1 MIPLVMIPQMHR
13 YFLILLLLLRTVAPA
28 TAGIVRGRITDAK
41 GEGLAF
47 ANVAVRASTTSTA
60 SNEQGNYQLRLP
72 AGRYELV
79 FQYVGFKPRLET
91 VRVAGGDTATVLN
104 ITLSPEN
111 YQLREVIV
119 RSTDK
124 DPAYTI
130 VQQAMQ
136 WRRYH
141 QREVAAFKAR
151 TYIKTLGRFTD
162 VPGKILGL
170 VKVGPDIKPGIF
182 YLSETVSEMSF
193 RQPNVVQERMISSRV
208 SGDTKGISFNRA
220 SAGRGLNFYQN
231 VLKSGF
237 SERGF
242 VSPIA
247 ANAPLFYRYELE
259 GSTRQGALLIHKIKV
274 TPRRRTDP
282 VFAGHIYIVDGT
294 WRLHSVALNL
304 SKDAQLDYVDN
315 LHIEQIFAPAPG
327 PSDVWVM
334 QSQKVTVGFTAFGFK
349 GNGYI
354 TAILSNYKVTP
365 TFPNRPA
372 PTTPAPVP
380 GPDAADEA
388 PAVTR
393 ETVAQVKKQK
403 PKVDGL
409 NRTMRRQSRQVATT
423 RDTSSLAL
431 GQLKRGE
438 VMLVEK
444 GVNERDTSYWA
455 SIRPVPL
462 TEEEQKDYQVKDS
475 TEVIRNSRPYQDSL
489 DRKRNELSPSKFLL
503 TGYVYSNT
511 FRKRQWYVAPVFN
524 IVNYNTVE
532 GLVINP
538 QATYTQRTD
547 DRRTWSVTPSLRYG
561 FSNELLSPSVAA
573 SWQLDAVKLARISVV
588 AGRTIEN
595 FDPSSQLTPFI
606 NTYYTLLQNRNYAKL
621 YRRDG
626 LQLGYQ
632 WEPLNGL
639 TVQTTASYFTRHE
652 LQNTTFKLLTDHEDR
667 TFTPNEP
674 VNAERPDGTRF
685 GRSQALTTEITAS
698 FRPGQRYIT
707 RPDGKFNLGS
717 KYPTFSLTWRQGIGG
732 ILGSN
737 VHYTLL
743 EAGVR
748 HSVSLGLLGTSNY
761 RAAAGFFPG
770 SPRLAFMD
778 FRHFSGNRTYLTE
791 DFAKFQLL
799 DYYRFSTADKF
810 LEVHYN
816 HHFNGF
822 LLNKIPLLRRLHWQ
836 EVASLNYLTT
846 PTANHYLELG
856 VGVEHVF
863 KILRADFYTSL
874 QSGQRAG
881 TGVRIGIG
889 F

>member
-1 MIPLVMIPQMHR
+1 MRVFCLFIS
-13 YFLILLLLLRTVAPA
+13 FLLLSNLAH
-28 TAGIVRGRITDAK
+28 AGIVRGRILSTK
-41 GEGLAF
+41 GEALAF
-47 ANVAVRASTTSTA
+47 ANVAVKGTTLNTA
-60 SNEQGNYQLRLP
+60 SNEQGNYQLRLTP
-72 AGRYELV
+72 GRYELV
-79 FQYVGFKPRLET
+79 FQYVGFRPHLET
-91 VRVAGGDTATVLN
+91 VRVAGGDTATVLDVSL
-104 ITLSPEN
+104 TPEN
-111 YQLREVIV
+111 YQLREVVV
-119 RSTDK
+119 RGSDK
-124 DPAYTI
+124 DPAYSI

-151 TYIKTLGRFTD
+151 AYIKTLGRFTD

-170 VKVGPDIKPGIF
+170 VKVGPDFKPGIF

-247 ANAPLFYRYELE
+247 ANAPLFYRFELE
-259 GSTRQGALLIHKIKV
+259 GSTKQGNLLIHKIKV
-274 TPRRRTDP
+274 IPRRRTDP

-294 WRLHSVALNL
+294 WRLHSVSLDL
-304 SKDAQLDYVDN
+304 SKDAQLDYVES
-315 LHIEQIFAPAPG
+315 LHIEQLFAPAPG

-334 QSQKVTVGFTAFGFK
+334 QNQKVTIGFTAFGFK
-349 GNGYI
+349 GNGFI
-354 TAILSNYKVTP
+354 TAVLSNYQVTP
-365 TFPNRPA
+365 TYPNRPA
-372 PTTPAPVP
+372 PTVAPPAAT
-380 GPDAADEA
+380 GKEPDDA
-388 PAVTR
+388 PVTR

-403 PKVDGL
+403 PKLDGL
-409 NRTMRRQSRQVATT
+409 SRTVRRQSRQAEA
-423 RDTSSLAL
+423 RDTMSL
-431 GQLKRGE
+431 GKLKRGE

-444 GVNERDTSYWA
+444 GVNERDTAYWA

-462 TEEEQKDYQVKDS
+462 TQEEQKDYHVKDS

-489 DRKRNELSPSKFLL
+489 DRKRNEVEVGKFLL
-503 TGYVYSNT
+503 TGYSYSNT

-524 IVNYNTVE
+524 IINYNTVE
-532 GLVINP
+532 GVVVNP

-561 FSNELLSPSVAA
+561 FSNKLLSPSVAA
-573 SWQLDAVKLARISVV
+573 SWQLDPVKLSRLSLQV
-588 AGRTIEN
+588 GRSIEN
-595 FDPSSQLTPFI
+595 FDPNSQLTPFI
-606 NTYYTLLQNRNYAKL
+606 NSYYTLFKNRNYAKL

-626 LQLGYQ
+626 LALGYQ
-632 WEPLNGL
+632 WEPLNGF
-639 TVQTTASYFTRHE
+639 TVQANGSYFVRRE
-652 LQNTTFKLLTDHEDR
+652 LQNTTYKLIIDQRGEA
-667 TFTPNEP
+667 FTSNMPLND
-674 VNAERPDGTRF
+674 ERPDGTHF
-685 GRSQALTTEITAS
+685 GRSEALTTELTAS

-707 RPDGKFNLGS
+707 RPDGKINLGS
-717 KYPTFSLTWRQGIGG
+717 KYPTFLLTWRQGIGG
-732 ILGSN
+732 VLGSD
-737 VHYTLL
+737 VRYTLL
-743 EAGVR
+743 EAGIR
-748 HSVSLGLLGTSNY
+748 HSVNLGLLGTSNY
-761 RAAAGFFPG
+761 RVAAGFFPS

-778 FRHFSGNRTYLTE
+778 FRHFSGNSTYLTE

-799 DYYRFSTADKF
+799 DYYRYSTADQF

-822 LLNKIPLLRRLHWQ
+822 LLNKLPLLRKLHWQ

-846 PTANHYLELG
+846 PTAGHYVEVG
-856 VGVEHVF
+856 VGIEHIY
-863 KILRADFYTSL
+863 KLLRADFYTGL
-874 QSGQRAG
+874 QSGQKVG
-881 TGVRIGIG
+881 TGIRLGIG

>member
-1 MIPLVMIPQMHR
+1 MRVFCLLTSFF
-13 YFLILLLLLRTVAPA
+13 FLLIGPA
-28 TAGIVRGRITDAK
+28 GAGIVRGRIISAQ

-47 ANVAVRASTTSTA
+47 ANVAVRGTTLSTA
-60 SNEQGNYQLRLP
+60 SNEQGNYQLRLA
-72 AGRYELV
+72 AGTYEMV
-79 FQYVGFKPRLET
+79 FQYVGFKPHLET
-91 VRVAGGDTATVLN
+91 IRVAGGDTATTLN
-104 ITLSPEN
+104 VTLSPES
-111 YQLREVIV
+111 YQLREVVV

-151 TYIKTLGRFTD
+151 TYIKVLGRFTD

-170 VKVGPDIKPGIF
+170 VKVGPDFKPGIF
-182 YLSETVSEMSF
+182 YLSESVSEMSF

-259 GSTRQGALLIHKIKV
+259 GSTQQGSLLIHKIKV

-282 VFAGHIYIVDGT
+282 VFSGHIYIVDGT
-294 WRLHSVALNL
+294 WRLHSVSLNL

-334 QSQKVTVGFTAFGFK
+334 QSQKVTMGFTAFGFK
-349 GNGYI
+349 GNGFV
-354 TAILSNYKVTP
+354 TAVLSNYQVTP
-365 TFPNRPA
+365 TYPNRPA
-372 PTTPAPVP
+372 PTTPPPPTGKEPEDAP
-380 GPDAADEA
+380 
-388 PAVTR
+388 VTR

-403 PKVDGL
+403 PKLDGL
-409 NRTMRRQSRQVATT
+409 SQAVRRQSRQAAT
-423 RDTSSLAL
+423 RDTAGL
-431 GQLKRGE
+431 GLRQLKRGE

-444 GVNERDTSYWA
+444 GVNERDTAYWA
-455 SIRPVPL
+455 TIRPIPL
-462 TEEEQKDYQVKDS
+462 TDDERKDYHVKDS
-475 TEVIRNSRPYQDSL
+475 TEVIRNSRPYQDSM
-489 DRKRNELSPSKFLL
+489 DRKRNELSVGKLLL
-503 TGYVYSNT
+503 TGYGYSNT
-511 FRKRQWYVAPVFN
+511 FRKRTWYVAPVFN

-547 DRRTWSVTPSLRYG
+547 DRRSWSVTPSLRYG
-561 FSNELLSPSVAA
+561 FSNELWSPSVAA
-573 SWQLDAVKLARISVV
+573 SWQLDAVKLSRLSIR
-588 AGRTIEN
+588 AGRSIEN
-595 FDPSSQLTPFI
+595 FDPNSQLTPFI
-606 NTYYTLLQNRNYAKL
+606 NSYYTLFENRNYAKL

-626 LQLGYQ
+626 LALGYE

-639 TVQTTASYFTRHE
+639 TVQAAGSFWTRRE
-652 LQNTTFKLLTDHEDR
+652 LENTTIKLITDR
-667 TFTPNEP
+667 AGRAFTPNLP

-685 GRSQALTTEITAS
+685 GRSQALTTELTAS

-707 RPDGKFNLGS
+707 RPDGKINMGS
-717 KYPTFSLTWRQGIGG
+717 KYPTFLLTWRQGISGV
-732 ILGSN
+732 LGSD
-737 VHYTLL
+737 VRYTLL
-743 EAGVR
+743 EAGIR
-748 HSVSLGLLGTSNY
+748 HSVSLGLLGTSSY
-761 RAAAGFFPG
+761 RVAAGFFPG
-770 SPRLAFMD
+770 SSTRLAFMD

-791 DFAKFQLL
+791 DFTKFQLL
-799 DYYRFSTADKF
+799 DYYRFSTADQF
-810 LEVHYN
+810 LEAHYS

-822 LLNKIPLLRRLHWQ
+822 LLNKIPLLRRLQWQ

-856 VGVEHVF
+856 VGVEHIL
-863 KILRADFYTSL
+863 KIVRVDFYTSL
-874 QSGQRAG
+874 QSGRRAG
-881 TGVRIGIG
+881 TGIRVGLG

>member
-1 MIPLVMIPQMHR
+1 MNKYLMQR
-13 YFLILLLLLRTVAPA
+13 YFLILLLLLAAAAPA
-28 TAGIVRGRITDAK
+28 TAGIIRGRITDNK

-47 ANVAVRASTTSTA
+47 ANVAVRTTTTSTA

-79 FQYVGFKPRLET
+79 FQYVGFKPLLQT
-91 VRVAGGDTATVLN
+91 VQVAGGDTATVLN
-104 ITLSPEN
+104 ITLAPES
-111 YQLREVIV
+111 YQLREVVV

-151 TYIKTLGRFTD
+151 TYIKTLARFTD

-193 RQPNVVQERMISSRV
+193 RQPNLVQERMISSRV

-242 VSPIA
+242 ISPIA

-294 WRLHSVALNL
+294 WRLHSVSLDL

-365 TFPNRPA
+365 TYPNRPA
-372 PTTPAPVP
+372 PTTPAPTAS
-380 GPDAADEA
+380 PDTPDDA
-388 PAVTR
+388 PVTR

-403 PKVDGL
+403 PKLAGL
-409 NRTMRRQSRQVATT
+409 ARTVRREGRQAAT
-423 RDTSSLAL
+423 RDTAGL
-431 GQLKRGE
+431 GVGQMKRGE

-455 SIRPVPL
+455 TIRPVPL
-462 TEEEQKDYQVKDS
+462 TEEEQKDYHVKDS

-489 DRKRNELSPSKFLL
+489 DRKRNELSFSKLLL
-503 TGYVYSNT
+503 TGYGYSNT

-532 GLVINP
+532 GLVVNP

-547 DRRTWSVTPSLRYG
+547 DRRTWSVTPSVRYG

-573 SWQLDAVKLARISVV
+573 SWQLDAVKLSRVSLLV
-588 AGRTIEN
+588 GRTIEN

-606 NTYYTLLQNRNYAKL
+606 NTYYTLLENRNYAKL

-639 TVQTTASYFTRHE
+639 TLQTTASYFRRYE
-652 LQNTTFKLLTDHEDR
+652 LQNTTFKLLRDR
-667 TFTPNEP
+667 EGRAFTSNQP
-674 VNAERPDGTRF
+674 VNAERPDGTAF
-685 GRSQALTTEITAS
+685 GRNEALTTEVVAS

-717 KYPTFSLTWRQGIGG
+717 KYPTFSLTWRQGVGG
-732 ILGSN
+732 VLGSD
-737 VHYTLL
+737 VRYTLL

-748 HSVSLGLLGTSNY
+748 HSISLGLLGTSNY
-761 RAAAGFFPG
+761 RVAAGVFPG
-770 SPRLAFMD
+770 SSARLSFMD

-791 DFAKFQLL
+791 DFSKFQLL

-810 LEVHYN
+810 LEAHYN

-856 VGVEHVF
+856 VGVEHIF
-863 KILRADFYTSL
+863 KVLRADFYTSL

-881 TGVRIGIG
+881 TGVRVGIG

>member
-1 MIPLVMIPQMHR
+1 MAQ
-13 YFLILLLLLRTVAPA
+13 
-28 TAGIVRGRITDAK
+28 AGIVRGRIVDVK
-41 GEGLAF
+41 GAPLAF
-47 ANVAVRASTTSTA
+47 ANVAVRNTTTSTA

-72 AGRYELV
+72 AGTYELV

-91 VRVAGGDTATVLN
+91 LRVAGGDTATTLN
-104 ITLSPEN
+104 VTLTPEN
-111 YQLREVIV
+111 YQLREVVV

-124 DPAYTI
+124 DPAYAI

-259 GSTRQGALLIHKIKV
+259 GSTRQGALLIHKIRV

-294 WRLHSVALNL
+294 WRLHSVALDL

-315 LHIEQIFAPAPG
+315 LHIEQIFSPAPG

-354 TAILSNYKVTP
+354 TAMLSNYKVTP

-372 PTTPAPVP
+372 PTTPAPAAN
-380 GPDAADEA
+380 PDAPDDA
-388 PAVTR
+388 PVTR

-403 PKVDGL
+403 PNLAGL
-409 NRTMRRQSRQVATT
+409 TKAVRRQSRQAEP
-423 RDTSSLAL
+423 RDTTGLSI
-431 GQLKRGE
+431 GKMKRGE

-455 SIRPVPL
+455 DIRPVPL

-475 TEVIRNSRPYQDSL
+475 TEGIRNSRPYQDSL
-489 DRKRNELSPSKFLL
+489 DRKRNEIGAGKLL
-503 TGYVYSNT
+503 VTGYVHSNT
-511 FRKRQWYVAPVFN
+511 FRKRQWFIAPVFN
-524 IVNYNTVE
+524 ILNYNTVE
-532 GLVINP
+532 GLVVNP
-538 QATYTQRTD
+538 EATYTQRTD
-547 DRRTWSVTPSLRYG
+547 DRRMWSVTPALRYG

-573 SWQLDAVKLARISVV
+573 SWQLDAVKLSRVSIR
-588 AGRTIEN
+588 AGRIIEN
-595 FDPSSQLTPFI
+595 FDPGSQLTPFI
-606 NTYYTLLQNRNYAKL
+606 NTYYTLLENRNYAKL

-626 LQLGYQ
+626 VQLGYE
-632 WEPLNGL
+632 WEPVNGL
-639 TVQTTASYFTRHE
+639 TVEAKTSYFTRHE
-652 LQNTTFKLLTDHEDR
+652 LENTTYKLLLDQKGQA
-667 TFTPNEP
+667 FTPNAP
-674 VNAERPDGTRF
+674 VNAELPGGTSF
-685 GRSQALTTEITAS
+685 GRNQALTTELTAS

-717 KYPTFSLTWRQGIGG
+717 KYPTFLFTWRQGVGG
-732 ILGSN
+732 LLGSD
-737 VHYTLL
+737 VRYTLL
-743 EAGVR
+743 EAGIR

-761 RAAAGFFPG
+761 RVAAGFFPG
-770 SPRLAFMD
+770 SPRLSFMD

-799 DYYRFSTADKF
+799 DYYRFSTQDQF
-810 LEVHYN
+810 LEAHYN

-822 LLNKIPLLRRLHWQ
+822 LLNKVPLLRRLHWQ

-856 VGVEHVF
+856 VGVEHVLKF
-863 KILRADFYTSL
+863 GRIDFFTSL
-874 QSGQRAG
+874 QSGKRAG
-881 TGVRIGIG
+881 TGIRMG
-889 F
+889 FGF

>member
-1 MIPLVMIPQMHR
+1 MFSSCVRIGAV
-13 YFLILLLLLRTVAPA
+13 FLLFLLNLAGPA
-28 TAGIVRGRITDAK
+28 RAGIVRGRIISTK

-47 ANVAVRASTTSTA
+47 ANVAVRGTSISTA
-60 SNEQGNYQLRLP
+60 SNEQGNYQLRLA
-72 AGRYELV
+72 AGTYEMV
-79 FQYVGFKPRLET
+79 FQYVGFKPHLET
-91 VRVAGGDTATVLN
+91 IRVAGGDTATTLN
-104 ITLSPEN
+104 VTLSPES
-111 YQLREVIV
+111 YQLREVVV

-151 TYIKTLGRFTD
+151 TYVKVLGRFTD

-170 VKVGPDIKPGIF
+170 VKVGPDFKPGIF
-182 YLSETVSEMSF
+182 YLSESVSEMSF
-193 RQPNVVQERMISSRV
+193 RQPNVVQERMISSRI
-208 SGDTKGISFNRA
+208 SGDAKGISFNRA

-259 GSTRQGALLIHKIKV
+259 GTTKQGSLLIHKIKV

-282 VFAGHIYIVDGT
+282 VFTGHIYIVDGT
-294 WRLHSVALNL
+294 WRLHSVSLDL
-304 SKDAQLDYVDN
+304 TKDAQLDYVEN

-334 QSQKVTVGFTAFGFK
+334 QSQKVTMGFTAFGFK
-349 GNGYI
+349 GNGFV
-354 TAILSNYKVTP
+354 TAVLSNYQVTP
-365 TFPNRPA
+365 TYPNRPA
-372 PTTPAPVP
+372 PPPPPPPPKPPHDAP
-380 GPDAADEA
+380 
-388 PAVTR
+388 VTR

-403 PKVDGL
+403 PKLAGL
-409 NRTMRRQSRQVATT
+409 SQAVRKQSRQSAT
-423 RDTSSLAL
+423 RDTSGLAL
-431 GQLKRGE
+431 SQLKRGE

-444 GVNERDTSYWA
+444 GVNERDTAYWA
-455 SIRPVPL
+455 TIRPVPL

-489 DRKRNELSPSKFLL
+489 DRKRNELGFGELLL
-503 TGYVYSNT
+503 TGYIHNNT
-511 FRKRQWYVAPVFN
+511 FRKRQWSVDPVFN
-524 IVNYNTVE
+524 IINYNTVE

-538 QATYTQRTD
+538 QATYTQRTE
-547 DRRTWSVTPSLRYG
+547 DRRMWSVTPSLRYG
-561 FSNELLSPSVAA
+561 FSNRLLSPSVVA
-573 SWQLDAVKLARISVV
+573 SWQLDAVKVSRLSLR

-595 FDPSSQLTPFI
+595 FDSRSQLTPFI
-606 NTYYTLLQNRNYAKL
+606 NTYYTLFENRNYAKL

-626 LQLGYQ
+626 LGLGYE

-639 TVQTTASYFTRHE
+639 TVQVSGSYRVRRE
-652 LQNTTFKLLTDHEDR
+652 LENTTIKLITDR
-667 TFTPNEP
+667 AGRAFTPNEP
-674 VNAERPDGTRF
+674 VSAERPDGTRF
-685 GRSQALTTEITAS
+685 GRSEALTTELTAYYL
-698 FRPGQRYIT
+698 PGQRYIT
-707 RPDGKFNLGS
+707 RPNGKVNLGS

-732 ILGSN
+732 VLGSD
-737 VHYTLL
+737 VRYTLL
-743 EAGVR
+743 EAGLR
-748 HSVSLGLLGTSNY
+748 QSVSLGLLGTSSY
-761 RAAAGFFPG
+761 QVAAGVFPG
-770 SPRLAFMD
+770 QPRLAFMD

-791 DFAKFQLL
+791 DFTKFQLL

-810 LEVHYN
+810 LEAHYN

-856 VGVEHVF
+856 VGVEHIF
-863 KILRADFYTSL
+863 KVLRADFYTSF

-881 TGVRIGIG
+881 TGVRVGIG

>member
-1 MIPLVMIPQMHR
+1 MRFFTTCLRAFFLLVLVQ
-13 YFLILLLLLRTVAPA
+13 LASPA
-28 TAGIVRGRITDAK
+28 AAGIVRGRILSVK
-41 GEGLAF
+41 GEALAF
-47 ANVAVRASTTSTA
+47 ANVAVKGTTLNTA
-60 SNEQGNYQLRLP
+60 SNEQGNYQLRLTP
-72 AGRYELV
+72 GSYELV

-104 ITLSPEN
+104 VSLTPEN
-111 YQLREVIV
+111 YQLREVVV

-124 DPAYTI
+124 DPAYSI

-151 TYIKTLGRFTD
+151 AYIKTLGRFTD

-170 VKVGPDIKPGIF
+170 VKVGPDFKPGIF
-182 YLSETVSEMSF
+182 YLSESVSEMSF

-247 ANAPLFYRYELE
+247 ANAPLFYRFELE
-259 GSTRQGALLIHKIKV
+259 GSTQQGSLLIHKIKV
-274 TPRRRTDP
+274 IPRRRTDP

-294 WRLHSVALNL
+294 WRLHSVSLDL

-354 TAILSNYKVTP
+354 TAILSNYRVTP
-365 TFPNRPA
+365 TYPNRPA
-372 PTTPAPVP
+372 PTAPPAAT
-380 GPDAADEA
+380 GKEPDDA
-388 PAVTR
+388 PVTR

-403 PKVDGL
+403 PKLDGL
-409 NRTMRRQSRQVATT
+409 TRTVRRQSREAAA
-423 RDTSSLAL
+423 RDTAGL
-431 GQLKRGE
+431 GLGRLKRGE

-455 SIRPVPL
+455 TIRPVPL
-462 TEEEQKDYQVKDS
+462 TQEEQKDYQVKDS
-475 TEVIRNSRPYQDSL
+475 TEVIRNSRSYQDSL
-489 DRKRNELSPSKFLL
+489 DRKRNEVSISKFLL
-503 TGYVYSNT
+503 TGYSYNNT

-532 GLVINP
+532 GVVVNP

-547 DRRTWSVTPSLRYG
+547 DRRTWSVTPALRYG
-561 FSNELLSPSVAA
+561 FSNQLVSPSVAA
-573 SWQLDAVKLARISVV
+573 SWQLDAVKLARLSLQ

-595 FDPSSQLTPFI
+595 FDPRTQLTPFI
-606 NTYYTLLQNRNYAKL
+606 NSYYTLFNNRNYAKL

-626 LQLGYQ
+626 LELGYQ

-639 TVQTTASYFTRHE
+639 TVQATGSYFVRRE
-652 LQNTTFKLLTDHEDR
+652 LENTTYKLITDQPGR
-667 TFTPNEP
+667 AFTPNVP
-674 VNAERPDGTRF
+674 VSAERPDGTQF
-685 GRSQALTTEITAS
+685 GRSQALTTELTAS

-707 RPDGKFNLGS
+707 RPNGKFNLGS
-717 KYPTFSLTWRQGIGG
+717 KYPTFLLTWRQGIGG
-732 ILGSN
+732 ILNSD
-737 VHYTLL
+737 VRYTLL
-743 EAGVR
+743 EAGIR
-748 HSVSLGLLGTSNY
+748 HSVSLGLLGTSSY
-761 RAAAGFFPG
+761 QVAAGFFPG
-770 SPRLAFMD
+770 SSTRLAFMD

-799 DYYRFSTADKF
+799 NYYRFSTADQF
-810 LEVHYN
+810 LEAHYN

-822 LLNKIPLLRRLHWQ
+822 LLNKLPVLRRLHWQ

-856 VGVEHVF
+856 VGIEHIF
-863 KILRADFYTSL
+863 KLLRVDFYTSL

-881 TGVRIGIG
+881 TGIRVG
-889 F
+889 FGF

>member
-1 MIPLVMIPQMHR
+1 MDIFSMR
-13 YFLILLLLLRTVAPA
+13 YPYLLLCFFLFSLSPA
-28 TAGIVRGRITDAK
+28 RAGIVRGLVSDSKNT
-41 GEGLAF
+41 GLPF
-47 ANVAVRASTTSTA
+47 ANVAVKGTTTNTA
-60 SNEQGNYQLRLP
+60 TNEQGSYQLRLAP
-72 AGRYELV
+72 GRYELV
-79 FQYVGFKPRLET
+79 FQYVGFKPRMET

-104 ITLSPEN
+104 VTLTPES
-111 YQLREVIV
+111 YQLREVVV

-124 DPAYTI
+124 DPAYSI

-151 TYIKTLGRFTD
+151 AYVKTLARFTD

-170 VKVGPDIKPGIF
+170 VKVGPDFKPGIF

-259 GSTRQGALLIHKIKV
+259 GSTQQGGLLLHKIKV
-274 TPRRRTDP
+274 MPRRRTDP
-282 VFAGHIYIVDGT
+282 VFAGHIYVVDGT
-294 WRLHSVALNL
+294 WRLHSVSLDL
-304 SKDAQLDYVDN
+304 TKDAQLDYVES
-315 LHIEQIFAPAPG
+315 LHIEQLFAPAPG

-334 QSQKVTVGFTAFGFK
+334 QSQKVTLGFTALGFK

-354 TAILSNYKVTP
+354 TAILSNYKVSP
-365 TFPNRPA
+365 TYPNRPA
-372 PTTPAPVP
+372 PTSPLPPASSA
-380 GPDAADEA
+380 PDDA
-388 PAVTR
+388 PVTR

-403 PKVDGL
+403 PKLDGL
-409 NRTMRRQSRQVATT
+409 SRAARQQSRQAAAHDTT
-423 RDTSSLAL
+423 GL
-431 GQLKRGE
+431 GLGKLKRGE

-455 SIRPVPL
+455 SIRPLPL
-462 TEEEQKDYQVKDS
+462 TQEEQKDYLVKDS

-489 DRKRNELSPSKFLL
+489 DRKRNELGIGKFLL
-503 TGYVYSNT
+503 TGYTYGNT

-524 IVNYNTVE
+524 IINYNTVE
-532 GLVINP
+532 GIVANP
-538 QATYTQRTD
+538 QVTYTQRTD

-573 SWQLDAVKLARISVV
+573 SWQLHPVKLARLSLT

-595 FDPSSQLTPFI
+595 FDPNTQLTPFI
-606 NTYYTLLQNRNYAKL
+606 NSYYTLFENRNYAKL

-626 LQLGYQ
+626 VALGYQ
-632 WEPLNGL
+632 WEPVNGL
-639 TVQTTASYFTRHE
+639 TVQAASSYFVRRE
-652 LQNTTFKLLTDHEDR
+652 LQNTTIKLIADR
-667 TFTPNEP
+667 EGRAFTSNVP
-674 VNAERPDGTRF
+674 VNEERPDNTQF
-685 GRSQALTTEITAS
+685 GQSEALTTELTAS

-707 RPDGKFNLGS
+707 RPNGKVNLGS
-717 KYPTFSLTWRQGIGG
+717 KYPTFQVTWRQGIGG
-732 ILGSN
+732 VLGSE
-737 VHYTLL
+737 VRYTLL

-761 RAAAGFFPG
+761 QVEAGFFPG
-770 SPRLAFMD
+770 NGTRLAFMD

-799 DYYRFSTADKF
+799 DYYRYSTADKF
-810 LEVHYN
+810 VEVHYN

-822 LLNKIPLLRRLHWQ
+822 LLNKIPLLRQLHWQ

-856 VGVEHVF
+856 VGIEHIY
-863 KILRADFYTSL
+863 KLLRADFYTGF
-874 QSGQRAG
+874 QSGKRAG
-881 TGVRIGIG
+881 TGIRVG
-889 F
+889 FGF